1 MKKCI
6 GHILGRIGS
15 KLWVLGGFWKADE
28 FTDLN
33 IIGKIGYSIFC
44 TGFRMMG
51 LRPNKYADVIAY
63 IHK

>member
-6 GHILGRIGS
+6 GHILGIIGS

-44 TGFRMMG
+44 TGLRMMG
-51 LRPNKYADVIAY
+51 LRPNKLT
-63 IHK
+63 